1 VAGGYQVAPGRGL
14 PDFAAQVVPGYAVF
28 FEGTKFAMGGT
39 SAVAPMWAALA
50 ARLNQRIGH
59 SIGFFAPLLY
69 GTAADSI
76 FRDVTVGGNDR
87 YHCTAG
93 WNPCAGLGV
102 PIGSA
107 IERALGGSGS

>member
-1 VAGGYQVAPGRGL
+1 
-14 PDFAAQVVPGYAVF
+14 VF

-39 SAVAPMWAALA
+39 STVAPMWAALA
-50 ARLNQRIGH
+50 ARLNQRFSR

-69 GTAADSI
+69 GAAGDSI

-87 YHCTAG
+87 YHSAAG
-93 WNPCAGLGV
+93 WNPCTGLGV

-107 IERALGGSGS
+107 IERILRGSAS

>member
-1 VAGGYQVAPGRGL
+1 
-14 PDFAAQVVPGYAVF
+14 VF

-39 SAVAPMWAALA
+39 STVAPMWAALA
-50 ARLNQRIGH
+50 ARFNQRLGH

-69 GTAADSI
+69 AATREPI

-87 YHCTAG
+87 YLSSAG
-93 WNPCAGLGV
+93 WNPCTGLGV

-107 IERALGGSGS
+107 IERALGGSGP